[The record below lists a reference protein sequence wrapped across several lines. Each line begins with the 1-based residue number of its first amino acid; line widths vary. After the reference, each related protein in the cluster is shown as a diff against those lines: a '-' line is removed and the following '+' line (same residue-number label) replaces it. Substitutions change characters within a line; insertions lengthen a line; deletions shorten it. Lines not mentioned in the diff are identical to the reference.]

1 MIDLKTWGD
10 FMFALWKMIKKYQT
24 VEEFTK
30 LMDDADAIMDKYPQ
44 PVFRMMVLGFL
55 EQKNMEAIRTNKE
68 VSA

>member
-1 MIDLKTWGD
+1 
-10 FMFALWKMIKKYQT
+10 MFALWKMIKKYQT

-30 LMDDADAIMDKYPQ
+30 LMDDADVIMDKYPQ

-55 EQKNMEAIRTNKE
+55 EQKNMEAIRNNKE

>member
-55 EQKNMEAIRTNKE
+55 EQKNMEAIRNNKE